1 MQKKV
6 KAPVKEA
13 AAAPTRAGSALS
25 GLPVPAAAAAAVL
38 DDRDLVRL
46 TGYNVARANL
56 RMLRAFHTHLGAAQ
70 LRPAEFSALVLIA
83 SNPGI
88 NQKQLGDALDI
99 SPPNLAVMLD
109 QMSTRGLLRRV
120 RSSVD
125 RRLQHPQLTRAG
137 EKLLEQANQLAAAM
151 EQQILE
157 VLTSGERAILIELLQ
172 KLVA

>member
-1 MQKKV
+1 MTAGGARKRSAVCALGDPPAQ
-6 KAPVKEA
+6 ASSA
-13 AAAPTRAGSALS
+13 AAL
-25 GLPVPAAAAAAVL
+25 L
-38 DDRDLVRL
+38 DDRQLARL
-46 TGYNVARANL
+46 TGYNVARANI
-56 RMLRAFHTHLGAAQ
+56 RMLRAFHAHLGEVA

-109 QMSTRGLLRRV
+109 QLSGRGLLKRV

-125 RRLQHPQLTRAG
+125 RRLQHPHLTRSG
-137 EKLLEQANQLAAAM
+137 EKLLEQANQLAATM

-157 VLTSGERAILIELLQ
+157 VLTGAERAILIELLQ
-172 KLVA
+172 KLVT

>member
-1 MQKKV
+1 MTVGGARKRSAVRGALGDPPAQ
-6 KAPVKEA
+6 ASSA
-13 AAAPTRAGSALS
+13 AAL
-25 GLPVPAAAAAAVL
+25 L
-38 DDRDLVRL
+38 DDRQLARL
-46 TGYNVARANL
+46 TGYNVARANI
-56 RMLRAFHTHLGAAQ
+56 RMLRAFQAHLGEVA

-109 QMSTRGLLRRV
+109 QLSGRGLLKRV

-125 RRLQHPQLTRAG
+125 RRLQHPHLTRSG
-137 EKLLEQANQLAAAM
+137 EKLLEQANQLAATM

-157 VLTSGERAILIELLQ
+157 VLTSAERAILIELLQ
-172 KLVA
+172 KLVT